1 MKKRNIAYLALA
13 AALAVSAVP
22 ARRGARTVMQP
33 DGSVIT
39 CFTVGDERAHY
50 CFAAADSSLLATGD
64 DGLMTYARLAA
75 DGTVVSTGIAARDG
89 LRCPRAARLADLA
102 SLTPR
107 ATRSRAARVPA
118 NMLTT
123 TFPSQGEPRALVV
136 LVEFPDKKF
145 TVDNPRGHFE
155 AMLNAEGYDLY
166 GNIGSARDYFIACSS
181 GKFAPVFDVYGPVTL
196 ANNAAY
202 YGRNDSN
209 GDDLYPHEMAI
220 EAADLLDDQ
229 IDFTVY
235 DTDNDGKVDNIYV
248 FYAGMGEADTS
259 NQPNL
264 VWPHSYDLSAMG
276 ATVKHDGVT
285 LDHYAT
291 SNELNAAGEPAG
303 ISTFCH
309 EFSHVLGL
317 PDLYATTY
325 NSSYT
330 PGEWTIL
337 DAGSY
342 NGPGEGGNV
351 PPLYT
356 AFERLSMGWIEPREI
371 GEPADITLRPLGD
384 NDACIISTARNNEF
398 FLFENRQQH
407 GFDAYIPG
415 HGMLVWHIDYNREF
429 WNYNMVNNLPN
440 HQYVDLEEADN
451 SRNEYKRSRASEAF
465 PGTRGVTSFTDD
477 TAPSM
482 KSWNGTAQNKPITG
496 IAEAGGLITFKVSGG
511 ADPAAGIDD
520 VAGDAAGV
528 RVVGRRIS
536 APDVVSV
543 YTLSGAA
550 VGSGVAVEVP
560 APGVYIVAAGETR
573 AKVMVR

>member
-1 MKKRNIAYLALA
+1 MKKRNIAYLALMA
-13 AALAVSAVP
+13 TLVASAVP
-22 ARRGARTVMQP
+22 ARRGVRTLRQP

-39 CFTVGDERAHY
+39 CFTVGDENAHY
-50 CFAAADSSLLATGD
+50 CFAAADSSLLAVGA
-64 DGLMTYARLAA
+64 DGLMTYGRLAA
-75 DGTVVSTGIAARDG
+75 DGRVLSTGVAARDG
-89 LRCPRAARLADLA
+89 MRYSGASRMADLA
-102 SLTPR
+102 SVAPR
-107 ATRSRAARVPA
+107 AARSRAARVPA

-145 TVDNPRGHFE
+145 TVDNPREHFE
-155 AMLNAEGYDLY
+155 ALLNAEGYDLY
-166 GNIGSARDYFIACSS
+166 GNIGSVCDYFIKCSS
-181 GKFAPVFDVYGPVTL
+181 GKFAPVFDVYGPVTM
-196 ANNAAY
+196 ANKAAY

-220 EAADLLDDQ
+220 EAADLLDDE

-235 DTDNDGKVDNIYV
+235 DMDKDGKVDNIYV
-248 FYAGMGEADTS
+248 FYAGMGEADNS

-276 ATVKHDGVT
+276 ATKVHDGVT

-291 SNELNAAGEPAG
+291 SNELNAAKEPAG

-325 NSSYT
+325 NNSYT

-337 DAGSY
+337 DAGTY
-342 NGPGEGGNV
+342 TGPGEGGNV

-371 GEPADITLRPLGD
+371 GEPADITLRPIGE

-398 FLFENRQQH
+398 FLFENRQQE
-407 GFDAYIPG
+407 GFDTYIPG
-415 HGMLVWHIDYNREF
+415 HGMLVWHIDYNSEF
-429 WNYNMVNNLPN
+429 WDYNMVNNLPN

-451 SRNEYKRSRASEAF
+451 SRNMYKASQASEAF

-496 IAEAGGLITFKVSGG
+496 IAESDGLITFKVSGG
-511 ADPAAGIDD
+511 ADSAAGIDD
-520 VAGDAAGV
+520 VAGDAAAV
-528 RVVGRRIS
+528 RVDGRRIS
-536 APDVVSV
+536 ASAAVTV
-543 YTLSGAA
+543 YTVSGAA
-550 VGSGVAVEVP
+550 VGSGVAVDVP

-573 AKVMVR
+573 VKVMVR